1 MKLNITN
8 GFSFS
13 RLKYLVPATIFLA
26 AGAIISSCSGKSSV
40 HDTARHDTIRD
51 LAATPPM
58 GWNSWN
64 CFGIEVNEEQVKAV
78 ADYMA
83 EHLKEYGW
91 EYVVID
97 AGWYHH
103 AHFKTPR
110 WNDELEPPQWLD
122 AFGRLIP
129 DTVKFPSARNGAGFK
144 PLADYVHSKGLKF
157 GIHIMRGVPWN
168 AVQAD
173 LPIYGT
179 EFTAGD
185 IADPANRCEWTHV
198 MYGIDMEHPGGA
210 AYYKS
215 IVDLYADWGVDYIKA
230 DDMSRPYR
238 AEEIRGLSEA
248 LAAQSRDIVLSLSPG
263 AAPLSE
269 VADLQQR
276 AHLWRISGDFWDSW
290 ESLKKQFSL
299 CEQWAPYITENHWP
313 DADMLPLGKLRK
325 NGVGAWEASLFN
337 ATSAEVTD
345 EYARL
350 TPEEQVTL
358 MNLWG
363 IFRSPLMMGGYL
375 PENDSLTLA
384 LLTNSDLID
393 LNQNSKDNRVIHSDE
408 NVAVWTAVSGDGKSN
423 WLALFNLGEE
433 KRTLEV
439 NLKAL
444 GLSDGRNYRAK
455 NIWTDEQTTISDLAK
470 ASLNA
475 HESVLFKIT
484 NE

>member
-1 MKLNITN
+1 MNLNDTINSPFSWMKHIL
-8 GFSFS
+8 
-13 RLKYLVPATIFLA
+13 PATIILA
-26 AGAIISSCSGKSSV
+26 AGAIFSSCTGKNSLPNPQQHSTV
-40 HDTARHDTIRD
+40 RK

-97 AGWYHH
+97 AGWYHP
-103 AHFKTPR
+103 AHFKTPQ
-110 WNDELEPPQWLD
+110 WNDELEPPQSVD
-122 AFGRLIP
+122 SYGRLIP

-157 GIHIMRGVPWN
+157 GIHIMRGIPWN
-168 AVQAD
+168 AVQEK
-173 LPIYGT
+173 LPVYGT
-179 EFTAGD
+179 EYKADD
-185 IADPANRCEWTHV
+185 IADPDNRCEWTHV
-198 MYGIDMEHPGGA
+198 MYGIDMSHKGGA
-210 AYYKS
+210 AYYNS
-215 IVDLYADWGVDYIKA
+215 IVDLYAEWGVDYIKA

-263 AAPLSE
+263 AAPLSA
-269 VADLQQR
+269 VDDLQQR
-276 AHLWRISGDFWDSW
+276 AHLWRISNDFWDSW
-290 ESLKKQFSL
+290 QSLKNQFSL
-299 CEQWAPYITENHWP
+299 CAAWAPYIKENHWP

-325 NGVGAWEASLFN
+325 NGTGEWEASLFN

-345 EYARL
+345 EYSRL
-350 TPEEQVTL
+350 SPTEQVTL
-358 MNLWG
+358 MNLWS

-393 LNQNSKDNRVIHSDE
+393 LNQNSTGNRIIHSDE
-408 NVAVWTAVSGDGKSN
+408 NTAVWTAASGDGN
-423 WLALFNLGEE
+423 TCWLAVFNLADEKKTIGVDLRAAGLKEGTSYRAHDIWTKEQITLAGEKE
-433 KRTLEV
+433 VTLEP
-439 NLKAL
+439 
-444 GLSDGRNYRAK
+444 
-455 NIWTDEQTTISDLAK
+455 
-470 ASLNA
+470 
-475 HESVLFKIT
+475 HESVLYKISH
-484 NE
+484 E